1 MIWRNPHKYL
11 IKVDK
16 VEYIQLVK
24 QIPSP
29 EGRAAALAIFCH
41 QVDEAEGI
49 LLQAGLIYRAIDTNI
64 KLFRWERLV
73 FMHIFVSCWYSPHPH
88 DLRALDLAVKN
99 KTHLDTVISARQ
111 LYLAD
116 LNRPETS
123 KKFLQF
129 SEGLEI
135 NRETIAAKIAQEIE
149 AEKRRPAK

>member
-1 MIWRNPHKYL
+1 MQFIPHVNNL
-11 IKVDK
+11 CFS
-16 VEYIQLVK
+16 LNT
-24 QIPSP
+24 SN
-29 EGRAAALAIFCH
+29 H
-41 QVDEAEGI
+41 
-49 LLQAGLIYRAIDTNI
+49 
-64 KLFRWERLV
+64 
-73 FMHIFVSCWYSPHPH
+73 H
-88 DLRALDLAVKN
+88 RALDLAVKN

-149 AEKRRPAK
+149 AEKRRPVK